1 MCPQL
6 CLAPEWAVPCWAG
19 LQGLRCGDWS
29 PPTTPMWWGFQEQR
43 WPRPHLAGGNI
54 TLTCP
59 PQPPSLLRP
68 RCLKEEASE
77 AVNGCLNPSHT
88 PHLMHAWSGQW
99 GVVQAA
105 SGLSSTPDMHSSRLG
120 QRPYVPQPQLWR
132 AQSNRGT
139 FPQLLHLGARE
150 DGEQFCCARQQAK
163 ASVSLQLV
171 KVPNQTQEPSQCRE
185 TLR

>member
-1 MCPQL
+1 MSP
-6 CLAPEWAVPCWAG
+6 AVPGTRMGSPLLGRAPGAQMWG
-19 LQGLRCGDWS
+19 LVS
-29 PPTTPMWWGFQEQR
+29 PHHTHVVGFPGTEMAEAPPGR
-43 WPRPHLAGGNI
+43 WKHH
-54 TLTCP
+54 TDVS